1 MGTALILTTVL
12 GVIVLGVLFMFVS
25 RFKRCPSNRILVIY
39 GKTGKGVA
47 KCVHGGAAFVWPVVQ
62 DYDWLY
68 LDPFDIPLEL
78 TSALSHENI
87 RVTVPTTVTA
97 AISTEEGVIQNAAVR
112 LLGRSREEVQKISQD
127 IILGQMRAVMATMR
141 IEEINRDR
149 QAFMAK
155 VNEAVAIEI
164 EKIGLSVIN
173 VNIKDVDD
181 ESGYIKAL
189 GKKAAAQA
197 INQAMIDVA
206 EQEKMGS
213 IGVAERE
220 RDRRRVVAGAVS
232 EAAVG
237 EAEAERD
244 RRKAVATAESAA
256 SVGESEAERDR
267 RKGVATANSA
277 AAVGEADAD
286 RDRRQQIALLD
297 AVAVETEAEANSR
310 KAGYNAGQKVSEEE
324 ARGKSQT
331 AAVKADG
338 AIRVAQEQA
347 QKAAEEARGQR
358 EQARLYAEVVVP
370 ADAAKQKAV
379 VEADAEGQKRTL
391 IAKGEA
397 AGTLARMQAEAQG
410 IQAILDA
417 KAGGYKSL
425 VTACHDDGALASG
438 LLLIEKLA
446 DVARIQTEAVKN
458 LPIEKL
464 VVWDAG
470 GDGGMSSL
478 GARLMGVLPPM
489 HELAKMAG
497 LELPEYLG
505 SATGSRD
512 KAPTPT
518 GSEDK

>member
-1 MGTALILTTVL
+1 METALTLTFILAI
-12 GVIVLGVLFMFVS
+12 IVAGVLFMFVS
-25 RFKRCPSNRILVIY
+25 RFKRCPSNRILVIF
-39 GKTGKGVA
+39 GKTGQGVA
-47 KCVHGGAAFVWPVVQ
+47 RCVHGGAAFIWPVVQ

-97 AISTEEGVIQNAAVR
+97 AISTEEGVMQNAAVR

-206 EQEKMGS
+206 EQEKLGS

-220 RDRRRVVAGAVS
+220 RDRRRAVAGAVA
-232 EAAVG
+232 EGAVG

-244 RRKAVATAESAA
+244 RRKAVAVAESAA
-256 SVGESEAERDR
+256 SI
-267 RKGVATANSA
+267 
-277 AAVGEADAD
+277 GEADAE
-286 RDRRQQIALLD
+286 RERRQQTTLLD
-297 AVAVETEAEANSR
+297 ALAVETEAEANSR
-310 KAGYNAGQKVSEEE
+310 KASYNAGQKVAEEE
-324 ARGKSQT
+324 ARGKAQT
-331 AAVKADG
+331 AAVQADG
-338 AIRVAQEQA
+338 TIRVAQEQA
-347 QKAAEEARGQR
+347 QRAAEEARGQR

-370 ADAAKQKAV
+370 ADAAKQKA
-379 VEADAEGQKRTL
+379 EAEGQKRAL
-391 IAKGEA
+391 VAKGEA
-397 AGTLARMQAEAQG
+397 EATLARMQAEARG

-417 KAGGYKSL
+417 KAGGYKAL
-425 VTACHDDGALASG
+425 VNACEGDGALASG

-446 DVARIQTEAVKN
+446 DVARIQTDAVKN
-458 LPIEKL
+458 LPLEKI
-464 VVWDAG
+464 VVWDSG
-470 GDGGMSSL
+470 TNGGMGNL

-489 HELAKMAG
+489 HELAKLAG

-505 SATGSRD
+505 RATGSRN
-512 KAPTPT
+512 KTPAAT
-518 GSEDK
+518 DPKDA